1 MLAVKSIRI
10 TPELLELIS
19 QLDEFKGKWN
29 ALQAHTTGLN
39 LLTDVASFGKNFSAL
54 FEPLKTA
61 PLTPDIL
68 FKLMP
73 IVTRSKPERFK
84 TEHMPLII
92 QTKSEI
98 IGSLDTAAPEEV
110 EAFIKPL
117 MRWVEGVLD
126 DRSVHPL
133 IAISLFTVIFLQIC
147 PFDKGNQRL
156 ARLLITLLMFRAGYT
171 YAPYVSLE
179 EIMMEDAHGYFEALK
194 KIQEEIEEGRPDW
207 TPWLVFF
214 IGRLNAQKDILEGR
228 MKKSEKDMSGLPR
241 LSVKVMGLFKDHK
254 ELQMKEIERLTRGR
268 RSTLKLRLGELVEQ
282 GYLKRHGAAR
292 STWYSKV

>member
-19 QLDEFKGKWN
+19 QIDEFKGTWN

-39 LLTDVASFGKNFSAL
+39 LLTDVASFGKNFTAL

-61 PLTPDIL
+61 PLNPDIL

-73 IVTRSKPERFK
+73 IVTKKQPGGFK
-84 TEHMPLII
+84 KEHMPLII
-92 QTKSEI
+92 QTKDEI
-98 IGSLDTAAPEEV
+98 LGSLDTAAPEEV
-110 EAFIKPL
+110 EAFIGPL
-117 MRWVEGVLD
+117 MGWIEKTLD
-126 DRSVHPL
+126 ERSVHPL
-133 IAISLFTVIFLQIC
+133 IAIALFTVIFLQIC

-156 ARLLITLLMFRAGYT
+156 VRLLITLLMFRAGYT

-179 EIMMEDAHGYFEALK
+179 EILMADPHAYFEALQ
-194 KIQEEIEEGRPDW
+194 KIQDEIEDGRPDW
-207 TPWLVFF
+207 TPWLMFF
-214 IGRLNAQKDILEGR
+214 IGRLAAQKDVLEGR

-268 RSTLKLRLGELVEQ
+268 RSTLKLRLGELVDQ